1 MNSVIQ
7 ELWYGSIIP
16 QNDCRPQNDQIKHLS
31 DLIVKNR
38 NELIFSLNKE
48 QSEIFDNLDTC
59 LAEYVTAHEEAIF
72 SYAFKLGMR
81 MAAEAFGESL
91 DKEQSNKF

>member
-38 NELIFSLNKE
+38 NELIFSLNEE
-48 QSEIFDNLDTC
+48 QSKLFDKLDAC

-81 MAAEAFGESL
+81 MAAEAFGEGFK
-91 DKEQSNKF
+91 KE

>member
-1 MNSVIQ
+1 MNSVIK

-31 DLIVKNR
+31 DLIIKNR
-38 NELIFSLNKE
+38 NELIFSLNEE
-48 QSEIFDNLDTC
+48 QSEIFDKLDAC

-81 MAAEAFGESL
+81 MAAQAFEKDFS
-91 DKEQSNKF
+91 KV

>member
-38 NELIFSLNKE
+38 NELIFSLNEE
-48 QSEIFDNLDTC
+48 QSKLFDKLDAC
-59 LAEYVTAHEEAIF
+59 LGEYVTAHEEAIF

-81 MAAEAFGESL
+81 MAAEAFDESF
-91 DKEQSNKF
+91 DKE